1 MQGRGR
7 PRCPVGAEP
16 HAGAGARAHRGQ
28 GLPTSPPP
36 RAATTSPGAGT
47 SWGCVW
53 FVAKHPWKLKLC
65 LWHTKG
71 LSRGGLVP
79 GVAPWGW
86 PRALSERL
94 QPRAAA
100 LGQEPRPPAASP
112 LLAHPRPALSVRAE
126 AHPAQNLTHRKKRV
140 IVVPATQ
147 RTELEKAAEEGG
159 SRTSRPRA
167 GRRRRWERD
176 LLQEPCGCTR
186 ALQPPAAARP
196 RRCSAASRR
205 AGMEPGAG
213 EVAPSTGTCPEGS
226 RARNSPAAQRG
237 HFVTSTWQR

>member
-1 MQGRGR
+1 MSRGCIR
-7 PRCPVGAEP
+7 
-16 HAGAGARAHRGQ
+16 
-28 GLPTSPPP
+28 
-36 RAATTSPGAGT
+36 
-47 SWGCVW
+47 

-79 GVAPWGW
+79 GVALWGW

-126 AHPAQNLTHRKKRV
+126 AHPAQNLTHRKKRA

-167 GRRRRWERD
+167 GRRHRWERD
-176 LLQEPCGCTR
+176 LLQEPRGCTR
-186 ALQPPAAARP
+186 ARQPPAATRP